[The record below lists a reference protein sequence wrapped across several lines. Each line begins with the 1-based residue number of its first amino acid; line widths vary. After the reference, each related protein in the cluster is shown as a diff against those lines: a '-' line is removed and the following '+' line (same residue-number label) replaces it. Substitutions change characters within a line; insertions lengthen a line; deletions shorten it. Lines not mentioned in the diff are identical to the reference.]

1 METWA
6 YPRDP
11 IDMLVGLSNYDAGFM
26 AASHLAERGYRR
38 VAFMARHGG
47 RGELR
52 RQGFAAAAAHRGLEV
67 VAELAVDN
75 PQTIADGRAALAR
88 LLSQGGKFDAV
99 FCANDL
105 LAVGAMFEAR
115 DRKLAVPRDLA
126 VLGFGETDIAG
137 EIQRADHHR
146 RGQPG
151 PGPARRRNA
160 AAAPGRR
167 HAGPSSPSDAAAHP
181 RARQRLTP
189 PLRRDGRPPWPGYM
203 LAGPLSHF
211 QNGRKTHARLE
222 RPLLLRT
229 GRPERRLRARRP
241 GAGHPKSRLSRRI
254 ALLEERLGVRLI
266 QRSTR
271 SFAVTELGQ
280 EYYEQC
286 LSMLAGAE
294 AAQEVIDRTHA
305 EPQGTIRLSAPPAQ
319 IHYFLGELIARF
331 MVKCPKVQVYL
342 KSFSRPVDV
351 LREGYDLA
359 VRVRF
364 GPIESSDLVMKPLG
378 MSGQRLV
385 AAPALAR
392 AVALPADPGALGQLP
407 TLALGIDGRESHWK
421 LDGPDGARLSVP
433 FSPRLVTDDMMALKQ
448 AAVQGVGVAAL
459 PS

>member
-1 METWA
+1 MHDLNDL
-6 YPRDP
+6 YYFVQVVRN
-11 IDMLVGLSNYDAGFM
+11 G
-26 AASHLAERGYRR
+26 
-38 VAFMARHGG
+38 
-47 RGELR
+47 
-52 RQGFAAAAAHRGLEV
+52 GFAPA
-67 VAELAVDN
+67 
-75 PQTIADGRAALAR
+75 GRA
-88 LLSQGGKFDAV
+88 
-99 FCANDL
+99 
-105 LAVGAMFEAR
+105 
-115 DRKLAVPRDLA
+115 
-126 VLGFGETDIAG
+126 LGI
-137 EIQRADHHR
+137 
-146 RGQPG
+146 
-151 PGPARRRNA
+151 
-160 AAAPGRR
+160 
-167 HAGPSSPSDAAAHP
+167 
-181 RARQRLTP
+181 
-189 PLRRDGRPPWPGYM
+189 
-203 LAGPLSHF
+203 
-211 QNGRKTHARLE
+211 
-222 RPLLLRT
+222 
-229 GRPERRLRARRP
+229 
-241 GAGHPKSRLSRRI
+241 PKSRLSRRI

-305 EPQGTIRLSAPPAQ
+305 EPQGTIRLSAPPAL

-459 PS
+459 PLLMIREELADGRLVDVGRPWAPEPGSVHAVFPSRRGLLPGVRELLDFMGAEYQKLARREREECRELGERP

>member
-1 METWA
+1 MHDLNDL
-6 YPRDP
+6 YYFVQVVRN
-11 IDMLVGLSNYDAGFM
+11 G
-26 AASHLAERGYRR
+26 
-38 VAFMARHGG
+38 
-47 RGELR
+47 
-52 RQGFAAAAAHRGLEV
+52 GFAPA
-67 VAELAVDN
+67 
-75 PQTIADGRAALAR
+75 GRA
-88 LLSQGGKFDAV
+88 
-99 FCANDL
+99 
-105 LAVGAMFEAR
+105 
-115 DRKLAVPRDLA
+115 
-126 VLGFGETDIAG
+126 LGI
-137 EIQRADHHR
+137 
-146 RGQPG
+146 
-151 PGPARRRNA
+151 
-160 AAAPGRR
+160 
-167 HAGPSSPSDAAAHP
+167 
-181 RARQRLTP
+181 
-189 PLRRDGRPPWPGYM
+189 
-203 LAGPLSHF
+203 
-211 QNGRKTHARLE
+211 
-222 RPLLLRT
+222 
-229 GRPERRLRARRP
+229 
-241 GAGHPKSRLSRRI
+241 PKSRLSRRI

-305 EPQGTIRLSAPPAQ
+305 EPQGTIRLSAPPAL

-378 MSGQRLV
+378 ISGQRLV

-392 AVALPADPGALGQLP
+392 AMAQPADPSALGQLP

-459 PS
+459 PLLMIREELADGRLIDVGRPWAPEPGSVHAVFPSRRGLLPGVRELLDFMGAEYQKLARREREECRELGERP